1 MNTMATNPKNK
12 TIRLSACYLL
22 LFLLFS
28 SMTCGHVDYEE
39 EVIFDPQP
47 EWTFAVYGNS
57 ISTYAGTMP
66 LGYPT
71 YYSQSRMGKKNMWWA
86 ILGQKTKSAMIA
98 NSSWSGATVA
108 FHQALD
114 SISFFYSD
122 YRIAS
127 LARNGV
133 PNVIFVLGGTNDW
146 NRSIPLGNVTDVD
159 KVTTVCGAYSLMVRK
174 LKRFYPNSTIIL
186 CGILPRK
193 QGINTK
199 NRSGWTIKQGNNAIR
214 EIAETLQ
221 VAYIDMEDCGMAE
234 DILSC
239 TLDGLHPNEMGM
251 RMIAD
256 KIIEAAKSA
265 KLFNF

>member
-1 MNTMATNPKNK
+1 MLTTKRRSFSTLSRNGHSPSMAIPFQPMQVPC
-12 TIRLSACYLL
+12 RSAIPLII
-22 LFLLFS
+22 
-28 SMTCGHVDYEE
+28 HR
-39 EVIFDPQP
+39 
-47 EWTFAVYGNS
+47 
-57 ISTYAGTMP
+57 AGW
-66 LGYPT
+66 
-71 YYSQSRMGKKNMWWA
+71 KKNMWWA

-193 QGINTK
+193 QGVNTK

-214 EIAETLQ
+214 KIAESLQ
-221 VAYIDMEDCGMAE
+221 VAYIDMEDCGMAQ
-234 DILSC
+234 DIQSC
-239 TLDGLHPNEMGM
+239 TRRAAPQRDGHENDC
-251 RMIAD
+251 R
-256 KIIEAAKSA
+256 
-265 KLFNF
+265 

>member
-1 MNTMATNPKNK
+1 MATNPKNK
-12 TIRLSACYLL
+12 IIRLSACYLL
-22 LFLLFS
+22 LFLLFA
-28 SMTCGHVDYEE
+28 SMTCQHVEE
-39 EVIFDPQP
+39 EEEIIFDPQP

-66 LGYPT
+66 FGYPT
-71 YYSQSRMGKKNMWWA
+71 YYTESRLDKKDMWWA
-86 ILGQKTKSAMIA
+86 ILGQKTKSSMIA

-122 YRIAS
+122 YRITS

-133 PNVIFVLGGTNDW
+133 PDVIFVLGGTNDW
-146 NRSIPLGNVTDVD
+146 SRGIPLGSAKDVD
-159 KVTTVCGAYSLMVRK
+159 KVTTLYGAYTLTIKK
-174 LKRFYPNSTIIL
+174 LKRLYPKTTIIL

-193 QGINTK
+193 QGGNTR
-199 NRSGWTIKQGNNAIR
+199 NRSGWTITQGNNAIR

-221 VAYIDMEDCGMAE
+221 VAYIDMDDCGMAQ
-234 DILSC
+234 DIQSC
-239 TLDGLHPNEMGM
+239 TLEGLHPNALGM

-256 KIIEAAKSA
+256 KIIEAAQNA
-265 KLFNF
+265 NLFSF